1 VHMARV
7 SAVSLRM
14 MTKRAFDVAIAI
26 LTLIVL
32 APLMLVI
39 SIGVK
44 LDSPGPVLYGS
55 RRIGKRGR
63 VFNCV
68 KFRTKCNDMEYQSAS
83 MLRTIAGNG
92 TLEVSTDSRMTKLGV
107 LLRKYS
113 LDGLPQFLNVLRGDM
128 SIVGPLPPLAGETY
142 DLCLSHLRRLDLKPG
157 MTGLWQMQAR
167 EDPSF
172 NSYISLDAEYA
183 ATSSI
188 WLDLKIIARAIDTA
202 FY

>member
-1 VHMARV
+1 VHMAHV
-7 SAVSLRM
+7 SSVSLRL
-14 MTKRAFDVAIAI
+14 MTKRAFDVAIAF
-26 LTLIVL
+26 LALLVL
-32 APLMLVI
+32 APFMLVI

-44 LDSPGPVLYGS
+44 WDSPGPVLCCS

-63 VFNCV
+63 VFRCL
-68 KFRTKCNDMEYQSAS
+68 KFRTKCNDTERQSAS
-83 MLRTIAGNG
+83 MLRMNAGSG
-92 TLEVSTDSRMTKLGV
+92 TLEVSSDSHVTKLGV

-128 SIVGPLPPLAGETY
+128 SVVGPLPPLAGETY
-142 DLCLSHLRRLDLKPG
+142 DLSLGHLRRLDLKPG

-167 EDPSF
+167 EDPPF
-172 NSYISLDAEYA
+172 NSYISLDAEYT

-188 WLDLKIIARAIDTA
+188 WLDLKIIARALDTA